1 MAKSRDAFRTISE
14 VAEWLD
20 VPAHVLRF
28 WESKFSQIKPVKRA
42 GGRRYYRPSDME
54 LISGIQKLLHE
65 DGITIK
71 GVQKILREEGVKHV
85 ASLGK
90 AVEKGDDKPVIEA
103 KAEPAPIPEDTPV
116 EHAAV
121 IDLPTAEPVEAEADA
136 APIEP
141 EMVAPTAD
149 VDQTPEPTEAE
160 TVAVEFETT
169 PAAEPTPASENDT
182 VEPVALD
189 AALANE
195 PKTVESVAPETA
207 DPAQSELFDVQ
218 SDDETPET
226 AVDEVPEPVATNT
239 QDPTPEPVA
248 PAPQIAAIDIPDDPT
263 DDDTPIKPSVLA
275 ALSNR
280 PSAQAAQLRPLY
292 DRLVALRAR
301 M

>member
-103 KAEPAPIPEDTPV
+103 KAKPAPIPEDTPV
-116 EHAAV
+116 EPADV
-121 IDLPTAEPVEAEADA
+121 IDLPTAEPAEAEADA
-136 APIEP
+136 EPIEP

-149 VDQTPEPTEAE
+149 VDQTPEPTKAE
-160 TVAVEFETT
+160 TVADEFETT
-169 PAAEPTPASENDT
+169 PAAEPSSASEND
-182 VEPVALD
+182 
-189 AALANE
+189 
-195 PKTVESVAPETA
+195 TVESVAPETA